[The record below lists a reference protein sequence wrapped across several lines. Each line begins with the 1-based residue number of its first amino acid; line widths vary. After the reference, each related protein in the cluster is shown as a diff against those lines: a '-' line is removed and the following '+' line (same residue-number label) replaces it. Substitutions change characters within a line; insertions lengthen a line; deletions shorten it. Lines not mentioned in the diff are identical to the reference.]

1 MTGLTS
7 TSMSEPMHPD
17 PQELLLALDKGDYD
31 SEQMQRLFHGR
42 GHTYPGLD
50 FITVDWYPPALFICV
65 FRPVEESWLDALVE
79 QVWDRQQIW
88 ANAGQTDVEGN
99 TGQTQSN
106 QAKENAGQTQSNE
119 SQNQI
124 KLDRQKRQVKALVLQ
139 RRQGANTISAV
150 VKGELP
156 KPHVVKEKDRQI
168 YVQLNQSQNVG
179 VFPDMINGR
188 DWVCA
193 HSEQRNVLNL
203 FSYTC
208 LFSVAAMQGGAS
220 GVVNVD
226 MNKSVTATGRK
237 NHQLNELDMSRVKF
251 FSHNIFNS
259 WGKIKRYGAYDL
271 IIVDPPSF
279 QKGSFVLTKDYQRL
293 IKRLPELAL
302 DNADVMLCLNSPEVD
317 SSFLLALV
325 AEHCPQLRFVHR
337 LDNHL
342 NFPEKNPQ
350 KSLKVLLFKFD

>member
-1 MTGLTS
+1 MTLLTP
-7 TSMSEPMHPD
+7 TSISEPMQPD
-17 PQELLLALDKGDYD
+17 PKELLLALERGDYD
-31 SEQMQRLFHGR
+31 PQQMQRLFHGR
-42 GHTYPGLD
+42 GHTFPGLD

-65 FRPVEESWLDALVE
+65 FRPVEEIWLDALVE
-79 QVWDRQQIW
+79 QVWYRQQTW
-88 ANAGQTDVEGN
+88 ANVGQTEN
-99 TGQTQSN
+99 AENLGQTGVE
-106 QAKENAGQTQSNE
+106 ENEGQTE
-119 SQNQI
+119 SEGSQDQI
-124 KLDRQKRQVKALVLQ
+124 KPDRQKSQVKALVLQ
-139 RRQGANTISAV
+139 RRQGADTVSAV
-150 VKGELP
+150 VRGELP

-188 DWVCA
+188 DWVFA

-237 NHQLNELDMSRVKF
+237 NHQLNDLDMGRVKF

-259 WGKIKRYGAYDL
+259 WGKIKRHGAYDL
-271 IIVDPPSF
+271 IIIDPPSF

-317 SSFLLALV
+317 SSFLLTLV
-325 AEHCPQLRFVHR
+325 AEHCPQLRFVQR
-337 LDNHL
+337 LDNHP

>member
-1 MTGLTS
+1 MTLLAAEPKSTLEPTS
-7 TSMSEPMHPD
+7 TSELIQPD
-17 PQELLLALDKGDYD
+17 PAAIFAALALGDYD
-31 SEQMQRLFHGR
+31 SQQMQRLFHGR
-42 GHTYPGLD
+42 GHTFPGLD

-65 FRPVEESWLDALVE
+65 FRPVEQSWLDTLVE
-79 QVWDRQQIW
+79 QVWDRQQTW
-88 ANAGQTDVEGN
+88 ANAGQTENDVSQD
-99 TGQTQSN
+99 QTKQ
-106 QAKENAGQTQSNE
+106 
-119 SQNQI
+119 
-124 KLDRQKRQVKALVLQ
+124 DRQQSQVKALVLQ
-139 RRQGANTISAV
+139 RRQGADTVSAV

-168 YVQLNQSQNVG
+168 YVQLNHSQNVG

-188 DWVCA
+188 DWVRA

-237 NHQLNELDMSRVKF
+237 NHQLNDLDMGRVKF

-259 WGKIKRYGAYDL
+259 WGKIKRHGAYDL

-302 DNADVMLCLNSPEVD
+302 DNADVMLCLNSPDVD
-317 SSFLLALV
+317 CSFLLALV
-325 AEHCPQLRFVHR
+325 AEH
-337 LDNHL
+337 
-342 NFPEKNPQ
+342 
-350 KSLKVLLFKFD
+350 